1 MNVFA
6 EVEQRICSAL
16 GPKRLLPRDRRH
28 EPARRMRIQC
38 RGRFEVE
45 RGERRRDRAKLG
57 LAGAVV
63 ALLVI
68 GAIVVL
74 AALA

>member
-1 MNVFA
+1 VEDWEQFFA
-6 EVEQRICSAL
+6 EKS
-16 GPKRLLPRDRRH
+16 RR
-28 EPARRMRIQC
+28 
-38 RGRFEVE
+38 RFEVE
-45 RGERRRDRAKLG
+45 RGERRRNRAKLG

-63 ALLVI
+63 ALLVV